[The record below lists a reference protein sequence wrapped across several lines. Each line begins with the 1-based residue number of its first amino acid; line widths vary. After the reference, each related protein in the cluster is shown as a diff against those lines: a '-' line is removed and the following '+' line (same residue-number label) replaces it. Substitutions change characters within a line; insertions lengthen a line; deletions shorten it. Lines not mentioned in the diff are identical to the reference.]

1 MNIALLVQNQEFL
14 LLYDFER
21 RKNLK
26 KRARKTIEDSLQLTR
41 TIVESGYNPNMARDR
56 TRDKKR
62 KTEKMEKIAK
72 AEDELSKL
80 SDIDFRKKYRVTKQ
94 IFENILNSITP
105 LITTQYRFGGRYQV
119 PARLKLAST
128 LRYLAGG
135 SYLDISSIYST
146 SQRTFYNHR
155 DLVMDAIIQC
165 FPIVPPTRLEARDI
179 AENFKQKSD
188 LSCCVG
194 AIDGLLIRVNQKR
207 KDDYTRKG
215 FPAVNLQGIAGP
227 NGEFLYVNTQCYG
240 SVPDGQA
247 IRVSCLWEA
256 GYMQF
261 YFYFT
266 FM

>member
-1 MNIALLVQNQEFL
+1 LVL
-14 LLYDFER
+14 ADVER
-21 RKNLK
+21 ERNLK
-26 KRARKTIEDSLQLTR
+26 KRARRSIEESFQMTQTI
-41 TIVESGYNPNMARDR
+41 IESGYNPNMIRNR
-56 TRDKKR
+56 RRDKKR
-62 KTEKMEKIAK
+62 RTEKKEKIAK

-80 SDIDFRKKYRVTKQ
+80 SGIDFRKKYRVTME
-94 IFENILNSITP
+94 IFENILNAITP
-105 LITTQYRFGGRYQV
+105 IITNQFRFGGRLQV

-135 SYLDISSIYST
+135 SYLDIASIYST

-155 DLVMDAIIQC
+155 GSVMDAIIQC
-165 FPIVPPTRLEARDI
+165 FPIVPPTLLEARDI

-194 AIDGLLIRVNQKR
+194 AIDGLLIRVNQRR

-240 SVPDGQA
+240 SVADGQA

-256 GYMQF
+256 G
-261 YFYFT
+261 
-266 FM
+266 